1 MWTLLSCQKNKVDL
15 SLNQLRVSIHMKRF
29 SRKWFSQIMIHKK
42 IKHEL
47 DSLKEDV
54 RRETKVNY
62 RISYGDEIIF
72 LIEHYKKTQRVEYPL
87 MQSLLVGNV
96 IAKKNL
102 HVSMPLNR
110 NVTRL
115 SYKLDGKLLA
125 STSLKS

>member
-1 MWTLLSCQKNKVDL
+1 
-15 SLNQLRVSIHMKRF
+15 MKRF

-42 IKHEL
+42 IKQEL
-47 DSLKEDV
+47 DSLKETV

-62 RISYGDEIIF
+62 RISYGDEINF

-115 SYKLDGKLLA
+115 SSKLDGKLLT